1 MLRRFIRHGTEAPL
15 PDSPCT
21 TVASGFKALRS
32 VGHKGRRRLHNPA
45 TMMNLEAQVL
55 WLAAAAAAAA
65 AVSLASFGVAR
76 QRYGGW
82 WLWLGSLCGVTL
94 GLALAAMAGQSVGL
108 LVLAELLLLQW
119 PIACLIGVRR
129 FHARMPL
136 PGSETADR
144 WVGGVAALV
153 SLGAVAWASD
163 SGPFALAPAA
173 ASLAAHLYAASVLCS
188 GPAGRDGTRLRVL
201 GGTLAAS
208 AVAPV
213 LWALPAWEAVPTL
226 GLRGVATVLAGVVTA
241 FIVVGLICDRT
252 ERQLRDSRRRLRVL
266 ANIDSLTNVPNRR
279 HFHELAS
286 RTLASE
292 PPGSAA
298 LVIFD
303 VDHFKRVN
311 DDLGH
316 AAGDRALRLVARCVQ
331 EVLRANDVPGRH
343 GGDEFVLL
351 LRRANTTEAIA
362 VANRI
367 VGQVQRQARANDL
380 PSISLSFGIVHLYRG
395 EALDDALRR
404 ADQALYEAK
413 RQGRSRAVAASG
425 RDGRPV
431 FTESER
437 LGLTAA

>member
-1 MLRRFIRHGTEAPL
+1 MTNVDP
-15 PDSPCT
+15 
-21 TVASGFKALRS
+21 
-32 VGHKGRRRLHNPA
+32 
-45 TMMNLEAQVL
+45 QVL

-65 AVSLASFGVAR
+65 AASLASFGVAR

-82 WLWLGSLCGVTL
+82 RLWLGSLCGVAA
-94 GLALAAMAGQSVGL
+94 GLALAAGAGNSV
-108 LVLAELLLLQW
+108 VLQITAELLLLQW
-119 PIACLIGVRR
+119 PMACLVGVRR
-129 FHARMPL
+129 FHARLPL
-136 PGSETADR
+136 PGSERTDR
-144 WVGGVAALV
+144 AVAGLAALV
-153 SLGAVAWASD
+153 AVGGAAWASD

-173 ASLAAHLYAASVLCS
+173 ASLAVHLYAASVLCC
-188 GPAGRDGTRLRVL
+188 GPSGRDGTRLRLL
-201 GGTLAAS
+201 GGTLAAG
-208 AVAPV
+208 AIGPV

-226 GLRGVATVLAGVVTA
+226 ALRGVATVLAAVVMA

-286 RTLASE
+286 RTLAAD

-303 VDHFKRVN
+303 VDHFKQVN
-311 DDLGH
+311 DVLGH

-351 LRRANTTEAIA
+351 LRRATTAEAIA

-367 VGQVQRQARANDL
+367 VGQVQRQARGHDL